1 MSRWRVMAPVAF
13 FSFSG
18 FFSFF
23 QFIRIFFS
31 TAQKDCIYL
40 MYLCSVKGCAGRP
53 RKFSPP
59 IQADALFYKSKL
71 SSFRR
76 KSKRPMVSMPSSL
89 RRGSTYRR
97 SQNISI
103 AYIIFLPLLA
113 TFYDAK
119 ITFFVLL
126 CNCYM
131 KKMPLL
137 AFISF
142 TSNFSAPFFHKK
154 SCRIVRQPFNSY

>member
-1 MSRWRVMAPVAF
+1 MAPVAF

-119 ITFFVLL
+119 ITFCSIMQLL
-126 CNCYM
+126 YEKNATIGVYFFYPQLFCAVFSQ
-131 KKMPLL
+131 KKLPDCP
-137 AFISF
+137 AAI
-142 TSNFSAPFFHKK
+142 
-154 SCRIVRQPFNSY
+154 